1 MTKSKGIKLLGAIAL
16 IGLFLTIGEPV
27 QVDAMHIME
36 GFLPPIWCA
45 IWFVIFIPFFILG
58 LRNISKIVKEHPEQ
72 KMLLALSGAF
82 IFILSALKLPSVT
95 GSTSHPTGVGIGTVF
110 FGPSVISVL
119 GTICLLFQSLLLAHG
134 GLSTLGA
141 NAFSMAVV
149 GPFVGY
155 GVYRLARKLK
165 INQSVSI
172 FLCAALADLATYMM
186 TSIQLGIVFPDA
198 GLGVFGTILKFMG
211 VFCLTQI
218 PIAIAE
224 GLLTVVMYNL
234 ISTYIPNV
242 QLKGGAY

>member
-1 MTKSKGIKLLGAIAL
+1 MGIKFTGTV
-16 IGLFLTIGEPV
+16 GLSLFFLTVGEPV
-27 QVDAMHIME
+27 QTNAMHIME
-36 GFLPPIWCA
+36 GFLPPAWCA
-45 IWFVIFIPFFILG
+45 FWFAVFIPFFIYG
-58 LRNISKIVKEHPEQ
+58 LINMRKIVNKNPES

-95 GSTSHPTGVGIGTVF
+95 GSTSHPTGVGIGTLF

-119 GTICLLFQSLLLAHG
+119 GTICLLFQALLLAHG

-155 GVYRLARKLK
+155 AVYKLARKLK
-165 INQSVSI
+165 INQSISI
-172 FLCAALADLATYMM
+172 FLCAALADLSTYLM

-198 GLGVFGTILKFMG
+198 GLGISGTIVKFMG
-211 VFCLTQI
+211 IFCLTQI

-234 ISTYIPNV
+234 ISAYIPNV
-242 QLKGGAY
+242 QLKGGTN